1 MFGTDGIRGRAYRDV
16 TPEIAAR
23 IGAAVV
29 AVFGCER
36 VVLGHDPRLSA
47 GDLIDGLLRG
57 LGGTRVDLLGVAPT
71 PAVAFC
77 SAADGVPGIV
87 VSASHNPYRDN
98 GVKIFG
104 PGGRKLSDGEQEA
117 VAAAVGSPDGTGAG
131 VGGGPG
137 PGGSAA
143 VGVDA
148 SGRLDDY
155 LDAVASTARPGALDG
170 LRLLVDGANGAA
182 SAPAPALLARLGA
195 SVRTVACAPDGR
207 NINDGCGATS
217 PGLIAGETRPG
228 EVGLAFDGDGDR
240 VVAYDRRLIDGDHII
255 ALCAL
260 DRHERGRLAGSTVVV
275 TVMSNIGLHRSM
287 AEAGIDV
294 VTVPVGDRHV
304 LGALEA
310 GGWELGGEQSGHV
323 IFRDLAT
330 TGDGLLTAVQLL
342 DVATRRGERL
352 GDLAAGAMTRH
363 PQVLRNVA
371 TAGDADGAL
380 DAIGSAVEEV
390 REALGER
397 GRVLVRPSGTEPLI
411 RVMVEAPTEAEATAA
426 AERLAAEVA
435 RVAG

>member
-29 AVFGCER
+29 ATFGCER
-36 VVLGHDPRLSA
+36 VVLGHDPRPSA
-47 GDLIDGLLRG
+47 GDLVDGLLCG
-57 LGGTRVDLLGVAPT
+57 LGGTEVDLLGVAPT

-87 VSASHNPYRDN
+87 VSASHNPYHDN

-104 PGGRKLSDGEQEA
+104 PGGRKLSDAEQEA
-117 VAAAVGSPDGTGAG
+117 VAAAVEAPSAA
-131 VGGGPG
+131 PG
-137 PGGSAA
+137 PGGGRSPAG
-143 VGVDA
+143 GVDA
-148 SGRLDDY
+148 SGRLEAY
-155 LDAVASTARPGALDG
+155 LDGVAATVRPGALDG
-170 LRLLVDGANGAA
+170 VRLLVDGANGAA
-182 SAPAPALLARLGA
+182 SVPAPALLRRLGA
-195 SVRTVACAPDGR
+195 SVRTVACEPDGR

-228 EVGLAFDGDGDR
+228 EIGLAFDGDGDR

-255 ALCAL
+255 ALCGI
-260 DRHERGRLAGSTVVV
+260 DRHEAGRLAGSTVVV
-275 TVMSNIGLHRSM
+275 TVMSNLGLHRSM
-287 AEAGIDV
+287 AGEGIDV

-342 DVATRRGERL
+342 DVAVRRGERL
-352 GDLAAGAMTRH
+352 GDLAAAAMTRH

-371 TAGDADGAL
+371 TGRDAAGVL
-380 DAIGSAVEEV
+380 DAIGPAVERV

-411 RVMVEAPTEAEATAA
+411 RVMVEAPTEAEATSA
-426 AERLAAEVA
+426 AESLAAEVA
-435 RVAG
+435 RRAG